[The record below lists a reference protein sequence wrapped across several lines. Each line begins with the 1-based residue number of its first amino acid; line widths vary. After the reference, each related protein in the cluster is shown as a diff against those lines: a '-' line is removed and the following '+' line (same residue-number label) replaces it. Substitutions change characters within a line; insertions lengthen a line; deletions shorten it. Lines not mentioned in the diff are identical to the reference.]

1 MNEFIKQF
9 EELFD
14 DSEVNLLSLNTFFRD
29 VKGWDSLIFLS
40 LMAMV
45 EEEYSVRLKAEELR
59 SCNTIEDIWKIID
72 SKRNQQ

>member
-14 DSEVNLLSLNTFFRD
+14 DSEVNLLSLNTVFRD

-72 SKRNQQ
+72 SKRNQ

>member
-14 DSEVNLLSLNTFFRD
+14 DSVAQVLSLDTVFRD
-29 VKGWDSLIFLS
+29 VEGWDSLIFLS

-59 SCNTIEDIWKIID
+59 CCNTIEDIWKIID
-72 SKRNQQ
+72 SKRNQ